1 MTPKRT
7 LARTVDAIG
16 HRINLMP
23 IRLRLA
29 LTFAGVM
36 IVLFGVL
43 FLVLYTSYANG
54 LDAAIT
60 SSLET
65 RAADLAVIASE
76 SDARLA
82 AHPVLPE
89 RSGGFAQIIDADGQ
103 VLASTAGLRGRSL
116 LSPSQLAQTLHGT
129 VSLEVAGSA
138 ALRAYRVP
146 QLAVSGPG
154 AQGTIQAEASANV
167 LVVGESLTD
176 RNHALASLQTLLFV
190 GGPIALLIACLAG
203 YLVAARA
210 LEPVESMRARAARM
224 FRFEA
229 KERLPV
235 SPARDEI
242 RALGQTLN
250 EMLDRVEDVVG
261 RGRAFVAGASHELR
275 TPLTILQL
283 ELDDAASSGRS
294 PEELQ
299 AAVDSAREEV
309 RRLTSLTEDLL
320 VLAQT
325 DQARLPINHERFD
338 VYGAMRV
345 IADRHGGHLI
355 GRTVTVEPGEGLLIE
370 ADIARLDQALS
381 NMVGNA
387 LRFSEGPVT
396 MRARRAGAQVEL
408 HVYDE
413 GPGFPPEFL
422 PEAFERFARADVARS
437 RQGTGLGLSI
447 VRAIAEAHGG
457 RADAENRSTR
467 GAHVWITL
475 PATAPVGLAAPAPR
489 AAPSTSHR
497 ASTG

>member
-7 LARTVDAIG
+7 LARTVEAIG

-29 LTFAGVM
+29 LTFAAVM

-43 FLVLYTSYANG
+43 FLVLYTRYADG
-54 LDAAIT
+54 LDAGIA

-65 RAADLAVIASE
+65 RAADLAVIAAE

-89 RSGGFAQIIDADGQ
+89 RSGGFAQILDANGR
-103 VLASTAGLRGRSL
+103 VLASTPGLAVRSL
-116 LSPSQLAQTLHGT
+116 LTPSQLARTR
-129 VSLEVAGSA
+129 VAPVNVEVAGSA

-146 QLAVSGPG
+146 QLASSGS
-154 AQGTIQAEASANV
+154 GTRNAVQSDADGNV
-167 LVVGESLTD
+167 LVVGESLAD

-203 YLVAARA
+203 YLVAASA
-210 LEPVESMRARAARM
+210 LEPVERMRSRAARM
-224 FRFEA
+224 FRFESN
-229 KERLPV
+229 ERLPV

-283 ELDDAASSGRS
+283 ELDDAVSGGRS
-294 PEELQ
+294 PEELH

-325 DQARLPINHERFD
+325 DQARLPIHHERFD
-338 VYGAMRV
+338 AYGAMRV
-345 IADRHGGHLI
+345 IADRYTGHLV
-355 GRTVTVEPGEGLLIE
+355 GREVTVEPGEGLWVE

-381 NMVGNA
+381 NMVNNA
-387 LRFSEGPVT
+387 LRFSDGAVT
-396 MRARRAGAQVEL
+396 MRARRAANHIEL
-408 HVYDE
+408 HVFDE

-422 PEAFERFARADVARS
+422 PQAFERFARANASRS

-457 RADAENRSTR
+457 RAAAENRPTG

-475 PATAPVGLAAPAPR
+475 PATAPALLHQPESSPAD
-489 AAPSTSHR
+489 APSRS
-497 ASTG
+497 A

>member
-1 MTPKRT
+1 MTPKRL

-16 HRINLMP
+16 HRFNLMP

-43 FLVLYTSYANG
+43 FLVLYTRYADG
-54 LDAAIT
+54 LDAGIST
-60 SSLET
+60 SLKS

-82 AHPVLPE
+82 AHPVLPAA
-89 RSGGFAQIIDADGQ
+89 SGGYAQIIDADGQ
-103 VLASTAGLRGRSL
+103 VLAATPQLAGRSL
-116 LSPSQLAQTLHGT
+116 LSPAQFARTLHGPLY
-129 VSLEVAGSA
+129 VEVAGSA
-138 ALRAYRVP
+138 ALQAYRVP
-146 QLAVSGPG
+146 QLTVSGPG
-154 AQGTIQAEASANV
+154 ARGAVQSEAAANV
-167 LVVGESLTD
+167 LVVGESLAD

-203 YLVAARA
+203 YLVAASA
-210 LEPVESMRARAARM
+210 LEPVERMRSRAARM
-224 FRFEA
+224 FRFESN
-229 KERLPV
+229 ERLPV

-283 ELDDAASSGRS
+283 ELDDAVASGRS
-294 PEELQ
+294 PEELHT
-299 AAVDSAREEV
+299 AVDSAREEV

-325 DQARLPINHERFD
+325 DQARLPIHHERFD

-345 IADRHGGHLI
+345 IADRYGGHVI
-355 GRTVTVEPGEGLLIE
+355 GRTVTVDTGEGLFIE

-381 NMVGNA
+381 NMVNNA
-387 LRFSEGPVT
+387 LRFSDGPVT
-396 MRARRAGAQVEL
+396 MRARRAGNQIEL

-413 GPGFPPEFL
+413 GPGFPAGFL
-422 PEAFERFARADVARS
+422 PQAFERFSRAGASRS

-457 RADAENRSTR
+457 RAAAENRQTG
-467 GAHVWITL
+467 GAHVWISL
-475 PATAPVGLAAPAPR
+475 PASAHAVLHLPDTRPAR
-489 AAPSTSHR
+489 APSRS
-497 ASTG
+497 A